1 MSTLER
7 EIIVLVAMVELLRVG
22 KFLESFPLSV
32 ELDFIRSRYIG
43 CYIYIKVIYLFDLF
57 REMLCPN

>member
-1 MSTLER
+1 
-7 EIIVLVAMVELLRVG
+7 MVELLRVG